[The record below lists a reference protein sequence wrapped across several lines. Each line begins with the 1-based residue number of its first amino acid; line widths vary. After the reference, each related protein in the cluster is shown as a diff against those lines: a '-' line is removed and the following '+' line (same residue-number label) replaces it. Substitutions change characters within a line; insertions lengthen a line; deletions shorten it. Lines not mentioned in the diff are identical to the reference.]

1 MTLVNFKLILLVIKT
16 TTVVKPIAIFLVICI
31 SFTWFGFS
39 SLRNDIYW
47 MNGIQNWNDLLRI
60 NLHLQFS
67 HKWECLFVQRA
78 CLSVSTNNWKPKV
91 IQMRNF
97 ILILLYML
105 PKASFGVI
113 SNFSW
118 FRRKQA
124 TRQTASSIMRTRK
137 WQQGEC
143 YRICPVRH
151 KIRFPISQLFTFNE

>member
-97 ILILLYML
+97 IFYCFICCRR
-105 PKASFGVI
+105 PSFGVI

-137 WQQGEC
+137 WQQTRRVLSYLSGAA
-143 YRICPVRH
+143 
-151 KIRFPISQLFTFNE
+151 